1 MYKSILFSLMC
12 IVSQGL
18 LAFEYTLELTEAEI
32 QSRIDAML
40 PIKKETF
47 IVVVTVD
54 QAQVLLL
61 ENTDKVALHSKLFVN
76 SVAGINAQGQL
87 ALEGRVAYEA
97 EQGAF
102 YLKEANITE
111 LQIDKVPADFMPQL
125 KQLAQSGLTQA
136 LSKKPIY
143 VLKEDDMRHKLIKA
157 SLKSIEITQQK
168 LKATLGI

>member
-12 IVSQGL
+12 IISHGVM
-18 LAFEYTLELTEAEI
+18 AFEYTLEFTEADI

-40 PIKKETF
+40 PVKKETF

-54 QAQVLLL
+54 QAKVALL
-61 ENTDKVALHSKLFVN
+61 ENSNRVALHSKLFVN

-87 ALEGRVAYEA
+87 ALEGRVAYDA

-102 YLKEANITE
+102 FLKDAHITE
-111 LQIDKVPADFMPQL
+111 LQIDKVPVDFMPQL
-125 KQLAQSGLTQA
+125 KQLAQSGLNQA
-136 LSKKPIY
+136 LGKQPIY

-157 SLKSIEITQQK
+157 SLKSIEITEQK